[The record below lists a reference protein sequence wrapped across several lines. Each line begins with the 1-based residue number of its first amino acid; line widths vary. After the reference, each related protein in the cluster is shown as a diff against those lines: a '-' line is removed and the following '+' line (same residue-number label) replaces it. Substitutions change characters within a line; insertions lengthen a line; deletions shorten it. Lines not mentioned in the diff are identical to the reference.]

1 MARAQLI
8 SRETLVK
15 RTKINGATDVDKF
28 AENIQYSQDVK
39 LRALIGKDLLEKL
52 KADVIASTLTGNY
65 LALVQNQITDYL
77 VYAVA
82 SDYIILSP
90 FDINNGGANQYQP
103 ENGNSLGQ
111 TQVDRVATLTENKA
125 EAYGQLL
132 IDYLD
137 DNAALFPEYTK
148 TGSTSNYHGWNFLS
162 DAESKRC

>member
-1 MARAQLI
+1 MARAQFI

-15 RTKINGATDVDKF
+15 RTKIGGATDQDKF
-28 AENIQYSQDVK
+28 AENIQYAQDIK
-39 LRALIGKDLLEKL
+39 LRALIGGDLLDKL

-65 LALVQNQITDYL
+65 LSLVQNQITDYL

-103 ENGNSLGQ
+103 DNGNSLNQ
-111 TQVDRVATLTENKA
+111 TEVDRVSTLTENKA

-132 IDYLD
+132 ITYLD
-137 DNAALFPEYTK
+137 DNSSLFPEYKK
-148 TGSTSNYHGWNFLS
+148 TGSDSNYHGWNFLR
-162 DAESKRC
+162 DAEKGTC